1 MIADGLRQGS
11 VTDNAPLQPAQ
22 AYRGPPR
29 RIAHII
35 TGLSRG
41 GAEAALFTLV
51 RATRQ
56 GWDSVVISLA
66 DEGFYGARLRA
77 LGVEVLCCRMNE
89 RGQAL
94 AGFGRLLRFLR
105 RKRPDV
111 VQTWM
116 YHADLLGGLAARLLG
131 RRAVVWGI
139 RNLRFYPGR
148 ESRSARTASWLCAL
162 LSARLPV
169 TIVSCSQAAA
179 LEHERR
185 GYAAARIRVIPNGY
199 DAQQW
204 RPDRSLGQA
213 LRTLWGVGAEQRL
226 IGMVARWDPLKD
238 HGTFL
243 AAVAPIL
250 RTHAEVRCVLVGSG
264 MNAENTALR
273 ELLMRHALVDQV
285 LLSGPRDD
293 MPAVMNALDL
303 HVLTSVSE
311 AFPNVVAEAMA
322 CGTPC
327 VVTDVG
333 DAANIVG
340 EQGWCVPPGDSVA
353 LHAALERALLL
364 LGSSQVQQWREACR
378 ARILQ
383 EFTLEKMVSA
393 YEETWSNAVA
403 ARPR

>member
-11 VTDNAPLQPAQ
+11 ATGNALIQPAQ
-22 AYRGPPR
+22 AYRGPPP

-35 TGLSRG
+35 TGLYRG

-56 GWDSVVISLA
+56 SWDPVVISLTDA
-66 DEGFYGARLRA
+66 GFYGERFRA

-94 AGFGRLLRFLR
+94 VGFTRLLRFLR
-105 RKRPDV
+105 RKRPEV

-131 RRAVVWGI
+131 QRAIVWGI
-139 RNLRFYPGR
+139 RNLRFHPGR
-148 ESRSARTASWLCAL
+148 ESRSARTASRLCAL
-162 LSARLPV
+162 LSARLPAA
-169 TIVSCSQAAA
+169 IVSCSVAAA
-179 LEHERR
+179 REHERR
-185 GYAAARIRVIPNGY
+185 GYATARMRVIPNGY
-199 DAQQW
+199 DAKQW
-204 RPDRSLGQA
+204 HLDRSLGQA
-213 LRTLWGVGAEQRL
+213 LRALWNVGAEQRL
-226 IGMVARWDPLKD
+226 IGMAARWDPLKD
-238 HGTFL
+238 HSTLL
-243 AAVAPIL
+243 AAVAPL
-250 RTHAEVRCVLVGSG
+250 MRTHTEVRCVLVGAG
-264 MNAENTALR
+264 MTAENTALR
-273 ELLMRHALVDQV
+273 DLLLRHSLLDKVV
-285 LLSGPRDD
+285 LAGPRDD

-340 EQGWCVPPGDSVA
+340 EQGWCVPPGDSAA
-353 LHAALERALLL
+353 LYSALERALLL
-364 LGSSQVQQWREACR
+364 LGGPQVQQRREACR

-383 EFTLEKMVSA
+383 EFTLEKMASA
-393 YEETWSNAVA
+393 YEEAWSNAVA
-403 ARPR
+403 VRPR

>member
-1 MIADGLRQGS
+1 M
-11 VTDNAPLQPAQ
+11 
-22 AYRGPPR
+22 
-29 RIAHII
+29 
-35 TGLSRG
+35 
-41 GAEAALFTLV
+41 

-56 GWDSVVISLA
+56 GWNPVVISLT

-77 LGVEVLCCRMNE
+77 LDVEVLCCRMHE

-94 AGFGRLLRFLR
+94 LGFARLLRFLR
-105 RKRPDV
+105 RKRPEV

-131 RRAVVWGI
+131 QRAVVWGI
-139 RNLRFYPGR
+139 RNLSFHPGR
-148 ESRSARTASWLCAL
+148 ESRSARAASRLCAL
-162 LSARLPV
+162 LSARLPA
-169 TIVSCSQAAA
+169 TIVSCSLAAA
-179 LEHERR
+179 REHERR
-185 GYAAARIRVIPNGY
+185 GYAAARMRVIPNGY

-204 RPDRSLGQA
+204 QPDRSLGQA
-213 LRTLWGVGAEQRL
+213 LRTVWGVGAEQRL

-243 AAVAPIL
+243 AAVAL
-250 RTHAEVRCVLVGSG
+250 LMRTHPEVRCVLVGSG
-264 MNAENTALR
+264 MSAENAALQ
-273 ELLMRHALVDQV
+273 ELLRRHALVDKVV
-285 LLSGPRDD
+285 LTGPRDD

-333 DAANIVG
+333 DAASIVG
-340 EQGWCVPPGDSVA
+340 EQGWCVPPGDSMA
-353 LHAALERALLL
+353 LHAALERALRL
-364 LGSSQVQQWREACR
+364 LGSSQLQQRREACR

-383 EFTLEKMVSA
+383 EFALQKMASA
-393 YEETWSNAVA
+393 YEEAWSNAVA

>member
-1 MIADGLRQGS
+1 MTSLTNCFMQSLRSEPVIADGLRQGS
-11 VTDNAPLQPAQ
+11 ATDSASMLPAQ
-22 AYRGPPR
+22 ASRGSAR

-51 RATRQ
+51 RATRDS
-56 GWDSVVISLA
+56 WDPVVISLA

-94 AGFGRLLRFLR
+94 VGFARLLRFLR
-105 RKRPDV
+105 RQRPEV

-131 RRAVVWGI
+131 QRAVVWGI
-139 RNLRFYPGR
+139 RNLRFHPGR
-148 ESRSARTASWLCAL
+148 ESRSARTASRLCAL
-162 LSARLPV
+162 LSARLPAA
-169 TIVSCSQAAA
+169 IVSCSAAA
-179 LEHERR
+179 AREHERR
-185 GYAAARIRVIPNGY
+185 GYAAARMRVIPNGY

-204 RPDRSLGQA
+204 PLDRSLGQG
-213 LRTLWGVGAEQRL
+213 LRTLWGAGTQQRL

-243 AAVAPIL
+243 AAVAPL
-250 RTHAEVRCVLVGSG
+250 MRTHAEVRCVLVGAG
-264 MNAENTALR
+264 MTAENTALR
-273 ELLMRHALVDQV
+273 DLLMRHALLDKVV
-285 LLSGPRDD
+285 LAGARDD

-333 DAANIVG
+333 DAASIVG
-340 EQGWCVPPGDSVA
+340 SQGWCVPPGDSTA
-353 LHAALERALLL
+353 LHAGLERALLL
-364 LGSSQVQQWREACR
+364 LGSSQVQQLREA
-378 ARILQ
+378 
-383 EFTLEKMVSA
+383 
-393 YEETWSNAVA
+393 
-403 ARPR
+403 